1 MFKLCFASNN
11 KHKLEEVRSV
21 LGPDFRVLS
30 LSDVNVHE
38 DLPETKDT
46 FGGNSHQ
53 KAEYL
58 FNKINAPCFADDSG
72 LEVEA
77 LNGEPGVYSAR
88 YGGLHKNDE
97 DNIQLLLKNLK
108 GKENRKAQFRTVI
121 TFIDQQGNPFFFE
134 GIIKGSIGEEKK
146 GTSGFGYD
154 PLFVPSGTRKTF
166 AEMIPHEKNSMSHRS
181 IAVKKLAEFLKEKY
195 TL

>member
-1 MFKLCFASNN
+1 MREICFASNN
-11 KHKLEEVRSV
+11 KHKLEEVRSI

-30 LSDVNVHE
+30 LGDVHVDE
-38 DLPETKDT
+38 DLPETKDS
-46 FGGNSHQ
+46 FEGNSHQ

-58 FNKINAPCFADDSG
+58 FRRINEPCFADDSG

-77 LNGEPGVYSAR
+77 LKGEPGVRSAR
-88 YGGLHKNDE
+88 YSGLQKNDE

-108 GKENRKAQFRTVI
+108 GKGNRKAQFRTVI
-121 TFIDQQGNPFFFE
+121 TFIDQQGNAFFFE
-134 GIIKGSIGEEKK
+134 GIIKGSICEEKK

-154 PLFVPSGTRKTF
+154 PLFVPLGTSKTF
-166 AEMIPHEKNSMSHRS
+166 AEMTAHEKNSMSHRS